1 MEPGDDWRLT
11 ERIRASARSG
21 KGDPFA
27 AAVRATRMAMIITD
41 PCQIDNPIIY
51 ANDAFLRLTG
61 YTRLEVMGRNCRF
74 LQGPGTDLA
83 TVARLRAAIRS
94 EQDVSAEVLN
104 YRKDGSTFHNALYIS
119 PVHDEDGTLLF
130 FFASQLDVCER
141 HALAEERDRT
151 RAALDA
157 NALLL
162 REIGHRTRNDLQMIS
177 AMLSLQ
183 SRNSA
188 DPAVRAALDEAIA
201 AERDVKS
208 ELLNYRKDGSTF
220 HNAVFISPVHD
231 EDGTLLFFFASQL
244 DVSERY
250 ALAQERDR
258 TRAALETND
267 LLLREVGHRARN
279 DLQMIAAMLAL
290 QSSNSGD
297 PAVRAA
303 LGEAIGRIEALGAL
317 YREPVHPQEGAG
329 HDLADLLREIADTL
343 VAASGRANVTL
354 AFDLVPLRIR
364 PDAAA
369 PLALILNEVL
379 SAILK
384 HADPAQA
391 QHLTLR
397 VAREAE
403 AVLVEVEED
412 GSGTALE
419 ADGFATTLVDAL
431 TRQVDGTCQLRER
444 QPSGSVIAFRFN
456 AARVAA

>member
-1 MEPGDDWRLT
+1 MDPDDWQLT
-11 ERIRASARSG
+11 ERVWARARSG
-21 KGDPFA
+21 RGDPFA

-41 PCQIDNPIIY
+41 PRRLDNPIVF
-51 ANDAFLRLTG
+51 ANDAFLKLTG
-61 YTRLEVMGRNCRF
+61 YTRLDVTGRNCRF
-74 LQGPGTDLA
+74 LQGPDTDLDE
-83 TVARLRAAIRS
+83 VARIR
-94 EQDVSAEVLN
+94 
-104 YRKDGSTFHNALYIS
+104 
-119 PVHDEDGTLLF
+119 
-130 FFASQLDVCER
+130 
-141 HALAEERDRT
+141 
-151 RAALDA
+151 
-157 NALLL
+157 
-162 REIGHRTRNDLQMIS
+162 
-177 AMLSLQ
+177 
-183 SRNSA
+183 
-188 DPAVRAALDEAIA
+188 EAIA